1 MIRTTSDV
9 NNHPPPPPHFMHNCI
24 SWFLIIS
31 NRNLLFPFRHS
42 MHFFLFLSTYSIFIF
57 LTPVIELYLNISV
70 YQSQHKLLLPIVI
83 HNQIKNLPIS
93 VYLCLLFRLNPNTH
107 TSFCLSRGI
116 SVLLIICNVRNIWF
130 GLFDETCHASRSDH
144 FHHSAH

>member
-1 MIRTTSDV
+1 MSTRVFQSSAHFDNAPRETA
-9 NNHPPPPPHFMHNCI
+9 NNHQLQR
-24 SWFLIIS
+24 FLWYEQH
-31 NRNLLFPFRHS
+31 LML
-42 MHFFLFLSTYSIFIF
+42 MHFFFFFLSTYSIFIF